1 MNFLTKDFNNIYKNR
16 ALIIFFSKIQR
27 AMPKNRPAPTTHVTS
42 DNTCSNATSFII
54 ATLSSS
60 SHLLSYFLLF
70 SSSSSPFLFRKSPFL
85 CFILLLNFL
94 LSFLSFSVT
103 VERVRQW
110 EMIER
115 QGATSVK
122 MRYRWEN
129 EEDFWWSS
137 KKDADQVQKGKIRRQ
152 NSYRPENEFRP
163 KLAWIDRN
171 ARNGPK
177 WGGI

>member
-42 DNTCSNATSFII
+42 ENTCSNATSFII

-94 LSFLSFSVT
+94 LSFSVT

-129 EEDFWWSS
+129 EKDFWWST
-137 KKDADQVQKGKIRRQ
+137 KMPIKFRKGK
-152 NSYRPENEFRP
+152 
-163 KLAWIDRN
+163 
-171 ARNGPK
+171 
-177 WGGI
+177 

>member
-94 LSFLSFSVT
+94 LSFSVT

-129 EEDFWWSS
+129 EKDFWWST
-137 KKDADQVQKGKIRRQ
+137 KMPIKFRKGK
-152 NSYRPENEFRP
+152 
-163 KLAWIDRN
+163 
-171 ARNGPK
+171 
-177 WGGI
+177 

>member
-1 MNFLTKDFNNIYKNR
+1 MTISINFEFFWFNDYFSFNFGGDHMNFLTKDFNNIYKNR

-94 LSFLSFSVT
+94 LSFSVT
-103 VERVRQW
+103 VERVRQ
-110 EMIER
+110 
-115 QGATSVK
+115 
-122 MRYRWEN
+122 
-129 EEDFWWSS
+129 
-137 KKDADQVQKGKIRRQ
+137 
-152 NSYRPENEFRP
+152 
-163 KLAWIDRN
+163 
-171 ARNGPK
+171 
-177 WGGI
+177 